1 MLRDPVCLN
10 IKFDPA
16 VSLSISTLR
25 MAHPVGAKSLQLRSF
40 DQKVS
45 RHKEAGFAHQVVR
58 LITACFSRPS

>member
-1 MLRDPVCLN
+1 MLRGPVCLN

-16 VSLSISTLR
+16 VSLSVSTSR

-45 RHKEAGFAHQVVR
+45 RHKDAGFAHRVLR
-58 LITACFSRPS
+58 LITAYFSQPS